1 MAYMPLRND
10 CKGAKVS
17 VCTSDVK
24 IIILGTKKS
33 LVLDQ
38 DEEFEVSFKKGE
50 PFGKDIQNVADLIE
64 NARNTAYRNGDMLKS
79 IVVDGKDIIESTI
92 FDLLLNNGFSVED
105 ACIEISSLPE
115 FANADPSDLYD
126 LVQLIA
132 SKNRD

>member
-1 MAYMPLRND
+1 MIA
-10 CKGAKVS
+10 KGAKVS

-50 PFGKDIQNVADLIE
+50 SFGKDIQNVADLIE